1 MLKSIQRALRTA
13 FFNLLDRLFEP
24 QPIKRSEQEARRLAK
39 EASCIALYDYKGCS
53 ASRLPRRE
61 IRRLNIEIEC
71 RDFSKYSIHQ
81 DKLLAEY
88 GKLKSPCLR
97 IEEKGKVRW
106 LDEPDAIVHFLHER
120 FDSKPEDIKTL
131 MKSA

>member
-1 MLKSIQRALRTA
+1 MLKHIRRALRTA
-13 FFNLLDRLFEP
+13 FFNLLDCLSKP
-24 QPIKRSEQEARRLAK
+24 QPIERSEQEVRRLAK

-61 IRRLNIEIEC
+61 IRRLNVEIEC
-71 RDFSKYSIHQ
+71 RDFSKSSIHQ

-97 IEEKGKVRW
+97 IEEKGEVRW

-120 FDSKPEDIKTL
+120 FDSKSGDIQSL
-131 MKSA
+131 KSA